1 LSVHELLHHIQQN
14 LNATKGQYNDF
25 GGYSYRSFEDILEA
39 VKPLLKDSGA
49 VIVASDAIEE
59 IGGRVYVTARVSLMV
74 GDETITGQASARE
87 GDERK
92 KMHPEQLTGSASSYA
107 RKYAAQGLFGIDDNK
122 DADNLNTHG
131 KLADKDATHFKR
143 KVRRSLECYGDI
155 EGLKKEAATHK
166 TEAAELG
173 LTGWLGSEYKNQE
186 ARIGHEQMDAE
197 AAKMG
202 GE

>member
-1 LSVHELLHHIQQN
+1 MNVHELLHHIQQN
-14 LNATKGQYNDF
+14 LNATKDQHNSF
-25 GGYSYRSFEDILEA
+25 GGYSYRSFESILEA
-39 VKPLLKDSGA
+39 VKPLLKESGGSLT
-49 VIVASDAIEE
+49 ASDEMVGV
-59 IGGRVYVTARVSLMV
+59 GGRVYCKATVTLFV
-74 GDETITGQASARE
+74 GEDGLPCYGWARE
-87 GDERK
+87 AESRK
-92 KMHPEQLTGSASSYA
+92 GMDDSQLTGSTSSYA
-107 RKYAAQGLFGIDDNK
+107 RKYAAQGLFAIDDNK

-155 EGLKKEAATHK
+155 KGMQEEAATHK
-166 TEAAELG
+166 DEAKELG